1 MSDLKLTPADLIKFM
16 KQNAVPGEILYLSV
30 PTPTVEAAAQAVKT
44 RPERIVKS
52 ILFLVDQ
59 NPVLAISCGLAHVD
73 RRAIAHRYQV
83 GRKRVKLAGPETVQ
97 QITGYDVGA
106 LPPFGHLVPLPTLL
120 DQRILAHP
128 FVYAGGGAENAL
140 VRLNPQDILRVSG
153 AQVVDLQQGVPSDS
167 DESTADHPP
176 SDAQA
181 A

>member
-1 MSDLKLTPADLIKFM
+1 MNDLKLTPADLIEFM
-16 KQNAVPGEILYLSV
+16 KQNAIPGEILHLTV

-44 RPERIVKS
+44 KPQRIVKS

-59 NPVLAISCGLAHVD
+59 VTVLAISCGLAHVD
-73 RRAIAHRYQV
+73 RRAISHHYQV
-83 GRKRVKLAGPETVQ
+83 GRKRVKLADPESVQ

-120 DQRILAHP
+120 DQRVLEHP
-128 FVYAGGGAENAL
+128 YVYAGGGAENAL

-153 AQVVDLQQGVPSDS
+153 AQVIDLQQSFPSDS
-167 DESTADHPP
+167 NERIAGHPP
-176 SDAQA
+176 DDPLA

>member
-1 MSDLKLTPADLIKFM
+1 MNDLKLTPSDLIEFM
-16 KQNAVPGEILYLSV
+16 KQNAVPGEILHLSV

-59 NPVLAISCGLAHVD
+59 KPVLAILCGLAHVD

-83 GRKRVKLAGPETVQ
+83 GRKRVKLAEPEPVL

-106 LPPFGHLVPLPTLL
+106 MPPFGHRTPLPTLL
-120 DQRILAHP
+120 DLRVLENP

-140 VRLNPQDILRVSG
+140 VRLNPHDILRVSG
-153 AQVVDLQQGVPSDS
+153 AQVMDLQGGFPVNSNQNPAG
-167 DESTADHPP
+167 HPP
-176 SDAQA
+176 SDLQA